1 MSNGIRVG
9 LVDGDLEMRAGRRLM
24 LDSTRETTVV
34 FEENSVSNVLEK
46 FDDYLIDVLV
56 VEQRLRSMNGTD
68 LIAALTRIKF
78 QTGNLTKLLLTAPYG
93 SSRLTISALRAGA
106 SAVVTQDDP
115 SKSLIERIIKLHAG
129 ESQFSIDYLQEC
141 LLELNEPQRPDHV
154 LEAFLES
161 ISPESRH
168 ILDLV
173 IQGETI
179 QSVAKMKD
187 LAAYRVRKVV
197 EVALEQLQLCTLQQL
212 QLRRLSLRLNS

>member
-56 VEQRLRSMNGTD
+56 VEQRLRSVNGTD

-129 ESQFSIDYLQEC
+129 ESQFSFEHLQEC
-141 LLELNEPQRPDHV
+141 LLELNEPKRPDHV

-161 ISPESRH
+161 ISPESRD

>member
-34 FEENSVSNVLEK
+34 FEENCVSNVLEK

-56 VEQRLRSMNGTD
+56 VEQRLRSINGTD

-78 QTGNLTKLLLTAPYG
+78 ETGNLTKLLLTAPYG

-115 SKSLIERIIKLHAG
+115 SNPLINRIIKLHAG

-141 LLELNEPQRPDHV
+141 LLDLNEPKRPDHV

-161 ISPESRH
+161 ISPESRN